1 MSPAS
6 RSFISGRA
14 AVRALLTAAAVT
26 AMWAYFFM
34 LRTVSVRSRASDKA
48 LVVWLAMDGAASR
61 QLMLNPEQRDTTF
74 VWGRPS
80 RDTSLGVFALQ
91 GGEPNPIGACGY
103 QGRWSP
109 AVDYIV
115 IVTEREEGELK
126 AWCERTST
134 LEAVVFSG
142 IW

>member
-1 MSPAS
+1 M
-6 RSFISGRA
+6 
-14 AVRALLTAAAVT
+14 RALFVVAVVS

-61 QLMLNPEQRDTTF
+61 QLVLNPEQRGTTF

-80 RDTSLGVFALQ
+80 RETSLGVFALQ
-91 GGEPNPIGACGY
+91 GGEPSPIGSCGY
-103 QGRWSP
+103 QRLRSP
-109 AVDYIV
+109 AVDYV
-115 IVTEREEGELK
+115 VVVTEQEDGELK